1 MAFAWLRGVAV
12 AAPGFELAC
21 RLEWTWSRISCA
33 GLVSRPLTSFS
44 FAAASFSLFK
54 RAGVLPTYGH
64 RGLCLA
70 AAVAFVSFGS
80 RSILART
87 TLMDDAVDVT
97 EVFDVVRD
105 SVPFG
110 LIDVGA

>member
-1 MAFAWLRGVAV
+1 MAFAWLRGVAF

-33 GLVSRPLTSFS
+33 GLVSRSLTSFS
-44 FAAASFSLFK
+44 FATASLSLLSC
-54 RAGVLPTYGH
+54 AGVLPTYGH
-64 RGLCLA
+64 RGFCLA
-70 AAVAFVSFGS
+70 AAAAFVSFVS

-87 TLMDDAVDVT
+87 TLMDDAVDVA
-97 EVFDVVRD
+97 EVFDIVRD

-110 LIDVGA
+110 PIVVGA